1 MTSPRRVKYLVIGGG
16 FYGCCLALFLRSTT
30 RDVVLVEAGSEIMT
44 RASRVNQ
51 ARLHSGFHYPRSMLT
66 ALKSRKLCHR
76 FANDFPDAIVSD
88 FQMLY
93 AVARQRSK
101 VSANRFRKMFENMK
115 APIALASRQEAAL
128 FDDDRIEAVFRANEF
143 AFDYSVL
150 ANQLAARMDALN
162 LDLRLGTE
170 VLSIDDNSD
179 AHAAVVHLSDG
190 SEILADHVFN
200 VTYAQINHVLRQ
212 SGLPQARLKHEMT
225 ELALV
230 DPPDEMQ
237 GYAVTVMDGPFFSL
251 MPYPA
256 AGKYSLTHV
265 RYTPHVS
272 WTDQSRPVS
281 PYDAFA
287 RLEPESRLRHMVLDA
302 SRYLPCVGGISGG
315 DSIYEVKTVLVKN
328 EVDDGR
334 PILVHEEPRGGRVTS
349 VLGGKID
356 NIYDL
361 FSHLRTQ
368 HVALKRADFRYI
380 LADRDGHVTE
390 TA

>member
-128 FDDDRIEAVFRANEF
+128 FDDDRIEAVFRADEF

-190 SEILADHVFN
+190 SEILADQVFN

-281 PYDAFA
+281 PYEAFA
-287 RLEPESRLRHMVLDA
+287 RFEPESRLRHMVLDA
-302 SRYLPCVGGISGG
+302 SRYLPCVGGISDGEP
-315 DSIYEVKTVLVKN
+315 IYDVKTVLVKN

-368 HVALKRADFRYI
+368 HDALKRADFRYI

>member
-115 APIALASRQEAAL
+115 APIALASRQETAM
-128 FDDDRIEAVFRANEF
+128 FDDDRIEAVFRADEF

-190 SEILADHVFN
+190 SEILADQVFN

-281 PYDAFA
+281 PYEAFA

-302 SRYLPCVGGISGG
+302 SRYLPCVGGISDGEP
-315 DSIYEVKTVLVKN
+315 IYDVKTVLVKN

-368 HVALKRADFRYI
+368 HHALKQADFRYI
-380 LADRDGHVTE
+380 LASRDGHVTE
-390 TA
+390 SA